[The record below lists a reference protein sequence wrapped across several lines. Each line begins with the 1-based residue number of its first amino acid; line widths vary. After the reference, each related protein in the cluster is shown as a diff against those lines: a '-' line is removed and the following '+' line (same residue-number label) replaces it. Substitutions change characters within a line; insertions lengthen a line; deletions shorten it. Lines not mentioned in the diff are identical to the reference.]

1 MLKQPGTTMLR
12 GMGQSVADGKIS
24 EQQCLAFATRKLNAI
39 RTGERTPLSVA
50 APHAAG
56 AGPCRQ
62 CLRRVAPSAWTGALL
77 RRNLGR
83 PRSRF
88 GISRKNSRRRRR
100 ENRHDRST

>member
-56 AGPCRQ
+56 AGPC
-62 CLRRVAPSAWTGALL
+62 PMSAAGGAVSLD
-77 RRNLGR
+77 GR
-83 PRSRF
+83 AAAQEPRS
-88 GISRKNSRRRRR
+88 
-100 ENRHDRST
+100 T